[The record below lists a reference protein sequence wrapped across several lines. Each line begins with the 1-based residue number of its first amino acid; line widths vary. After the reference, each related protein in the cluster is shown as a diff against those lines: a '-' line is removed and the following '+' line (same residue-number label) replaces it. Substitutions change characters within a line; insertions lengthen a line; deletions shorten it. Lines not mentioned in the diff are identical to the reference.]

1 MKQLSP
7 SPRSHPPENTSGP
20 SFLTNATR
28 LAHAPGVLR
37 AHARAKS
44 LPAAPVSL
52 GATRPSSSTCPSVKH
67 ARPEPCVHDTFRVR
81 IHVWHPPLRPST
93 QALRILTKTT
103 NQRLINYLKWDQHN
117 KSNEQYQNLLQR

>member
-7 SPRSHPPENTSGP
+7 SPRSHPPANTSGP
-20 SFLTNATR
+20 FFFTTATR

-37 AHARAKS
+37 SHARAKS

-81 IHVWHPPLRPST
+81 IHVWHPPLPPPPRPGS
-93 QALRILTKTT
+93 
-103 NQRLINYLKWDQHN
+103 
-117 KSNEQYQNLLQR
+117 QNPKVAPGGRPPTSPDPAIAANRASH